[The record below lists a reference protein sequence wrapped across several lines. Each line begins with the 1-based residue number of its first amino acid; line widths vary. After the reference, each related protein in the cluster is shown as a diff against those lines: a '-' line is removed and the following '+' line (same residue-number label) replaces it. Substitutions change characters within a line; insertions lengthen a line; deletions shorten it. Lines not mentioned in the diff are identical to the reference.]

1 MKNESDLKM
10 TDLDYLTAAPHLQ
23 MIKAA
28 LPYIHVPEQRFFSL
42 MVKISELERTVRL
55 FQEREDG
62 MVGIC
67 SLEEDASTPLDML
80 NAMKPYGTPQEQ
92 EFIDLISNF
101 LQGSRLYQSYRES
114 APETIPREGM
124 SGAPAKN
131 QEHQGRRNKPHGFQT
146 SAQDKGSGTAKRSAA
161 PEETPKTESMSPA
174 GPGASEAAGV
184 SAAPGAPGSE
194 ANGSGAAGLK
204 TAGQARREGNRL
216 PIEQLKSMLPPEQ
229 QSRLET
235 AQLLMQTMQNFS

>member
-10 TDLDYLTAAPHLQ
+10 TDLDYLTASPHLQ

-55 FQEREDG
+55 FQETEDG

-67 SLEEDASTPLDML
+67 SLEEDEPSSPIDML

-92 EFIDLISNF
+92 EFIDLVANF

-114 APETIPREGM
+114 APETIRPASPEHGSSTAESSAGS
-124 SGAPAKN
+124 SGPTSRNRAEEA
-131 QEHQGRRNKPHGFQT
+131 GRR
-146 SAQDKGSGTAKRSAA
+146 DSGHF
-161 PEETPKTESMSPA
+161 
-174 GPGASEAAGV
+174 
-184 SAAPGAPGSE
+184 
-194 ANGSGAAGLK
+194 
-204 TAGQARREGNRL
+204 
-216 PIEQLKSMLPPEQ
+216 PIEQLKNMLPPEQ

-235 AQLLMQTMQNFS
+235 AQLLMQTMQSLS

>member
-124 SGAPAKN
+124 SGAAANN
-131 QEHQGRRNKPHGFQT
+131 QENQGRRNKPHGFQT
-146 SAQDKGSGTAKRSAA
+146 SVQDRGSGAAKLSAA
-161 PEETPKTESMSPA
+161 PEETPKPENMSPSGPGISETA
-174 GPGASEAAGV
+174 GVSGTPGAS
-184 SAAPGAPGSE
+184 
-194 ANGSGAAGLK
+194 ANGLETASLK
-204 TAGQARREGNRL
+204 TAGPARREGNRL

>member
-1 MKNESDLKM
+1 MKNEPDLKM

-55 FQEREDG
+55 FQEKEDG

-67 SLEEDASTPLDML
+67 SLEEDQPSSPIDML

-92 EFIDLISNF
+92 EFIDLVANF

-114 APETIPREGM
+114 APETIRPVSADHGTGSAAESPSDS
-124 SGAPAKN
+124 SGPTARSRGEEA
-131 QEHQGRRNKPHGFQT
+131 GRR
-146 SAQDKGSGTAKRSAA
+146 
-161 PEETPKTESMSPA
+161 EA
-174 GPGASEAAGV
+174 GHF
-184 SAAPGAPGSE
+184 
-194 ANGSGAAGLK
+194 
-204 TAGQARREGNRL
+204 
-216 PIEQLKSMLPPEQ
+216 PIEQLKNMLPPEQ

-235 AQLLMQTMQNFS
+235 AQLLMQTMQSLS

>member
-124 SGAPAKN
+124 SGA
-131 QEHQGRRNKPHGFQT
+131 
-146 SAQDKGSGTAKRSAA
+146 AKRSAA
-161 PEETPKTESMSPA
+161 QKETPKPENMGPS
-174 GPGASEAAGV
+174 GPGIPEAAGV
-184 SAAPGAPGSE
+184 SGTPGSSGAE
-194 ANGSGAAGLK
+194 ANGLETASLK
-204 TAGQARREGNRL
+204 TAGPARREGNRL

-235 AQLLMQTMQNFS
+235 AQLLMQTMQGFS

>member
-1 MKNESDLKM
+1 MKSEPDLKM
-10 TDLDYLTAAPHLQ
+10 TDLDYLTASPHLQ

-55 FQEREDG
+55 FQETEDG

-67 SLEEDASTPLDML
+67 SLEEDEPSSPIDML

-92 EFIDLISNF
+92 EFIDLVANF

-114 APETIPREGM
+114 APETIRPVSPEH
-124 SGAPAKN
+124 SGGTAESSADSSGPTARSRA
-131 QEHQGRRNKPHGFQT
+131 EEAGRRDTGHF
-146 SAQDKGSGTAKRSAA
+146 
-161 PEETPKTESMSPA
+161 
-174 GPGASEAAGV
+174 
-184 SAAPGAPGSE
+184 
-194 ANGSGAAGLK
+194 
-204 TAGQARREGNRL
+204 
-216 PIEQLKSMLPPEQ
+216 PIEQLKNMLPPEQ

-235 AQLLMQTMQNFS
+235 AQLLMQTMQSLS

>member
-1 MKNESDLKM
+1 MKNETDLKM

-67 SLEEDASTPLDML
+67 SLEEDASSPLDML

-92 EFIDLISNF
+92 EFIDLIANF

-114 APETIPREGM
+114 APETIPREG
-124 SGAPAKN
+124 KN
-131 QEHQGRRNKPHGFQT
+131 AARMETQKNREYRNRPHGLQP
-146 SAQDKGSGTAKRSAA
+146 SAPVKEEATAEPS
-161 PEETPKTESMSPA
+161 
-174 GPGASEAAGV
+174 AAGV
-184 SAAPGAPGSE
+184 RPPGTAGAQASGLSKEAPDTE
-194 ANGSGAAGLK
+194 TAGLK
-204 TAGQARREGNRL
+204 AADTGTAGPKTAGAARWEGSRL
-216 PIEQLKSMLPPEQ
+216 PIEQLKNMLPPEQ

-235 AQLLMQTMQNFS
+235 AQLLMQTMQGFS